1 MLVAEYNHAK
11 VIISFRTKNF
21 RNERIGESVEM
32 CTANEIKLIV
42 LCETEMAM
50 IC

>member
-21 RNERIGESVEM
+21 RNERIGESVEV
-32 CTANEIKLIV
+32 CERNGIELIV
-42 LCETEMAM
+42 LSEAEMAM